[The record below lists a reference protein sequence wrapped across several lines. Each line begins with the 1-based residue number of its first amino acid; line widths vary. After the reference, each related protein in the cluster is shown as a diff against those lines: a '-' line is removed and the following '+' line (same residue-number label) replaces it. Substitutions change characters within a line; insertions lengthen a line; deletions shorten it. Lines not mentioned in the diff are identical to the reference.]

1 MKLLFNYSKISL
13 SATEKSLLVRGLRV
27 SLSAKK
33 INYADYLTNFELFYR
48 SICKIFTKTTLN
60 LRNLIKKTRTLNFQ
74 VNHEKRINE
83 M

>member
-27 SLSAKK
+27 SLSPKK